1 MHIIVLRHSSDCVF
15 PSIIYYLQNL
25 RFDPSGQV
33 ERVIAFELEE
43 N

>member
-15 PSIIYYLQNL
+15 PSIIYYLLNL
-25 RFDPSGQV
+25 SFDPSGQV